1 MTATL
6 TRPMPARTAPARIN
20 SARTT
25 PARPTPARHVSAQQG
40 HRVAGRQIPA
50 RPAPGVRPVSGDFGH
65 YRYSGYS
72 AEPAFDVVLPRSVST
87 IYLRRRVVAA
97 LAFSVTMLLLWLGA
111 GNVLASR
118 GGDPASVSTARPG
131 ATYVVQAGDTLW
143 SIADT
148 HRGDRGRTEY
158 VEALIALHGSTVVHV
173 GQVVALP

>member
-6 TRPMPARTAPARIN
+6 TRPMPARTAATRTAATRRAPGHVPQRTAAR
-20 SARTT
+20 R
-25 PARPTPARHVSAQQG
+25 TPARH
-40 HRVAGRQIPA
+40 IPA
-50 RPAPGVRPVSGDFGH
+50 RPAPAVQMSSADFGH

-72 AEPAFDVVLPRSVST
+72 AEPAFDVVLPRGAAT

-97 LAFSVTMLLLWLGA
+97 LAFTATMLLLWLGA

-131 ATYVVQAGDTLW
+131 TTHVVQAGDTLW
-143 SIADT
+143 SIAAT
-148 HRGDRGRTEY
+148 HRGARGQAEY
-158 VEALIALHGSTVVHV
+158 VEALIELNGSTVVLV

>member
-6 TRPMPARTAPARIN
+6 TRPMPTRTAPTRTAPARTVHVGTAASPS
-20 SARTT
+20 SAR
-25 PARPTPARHVSAQQG
+25 RQS
-40 HRVAGRQIPA
+40 HRVSGRQIPA
-50 RPAPGVRPVSGDFGH
+50 RPSPAVRSTTGDFGH

-72 AEPAFDVVLPRSVST
+72 AEPAFDVVLPRSVAT

-131 ATYVVQAGDTLW
+131 ATHVVQAGDTLW
-143 SIADT
+143 SIAT
-148 HRGDRGRTEY
+148 AHRGTNGQTEY
-158 VEALIALHGSTVVHV
+158 VEALIALNGSTVVHV
-173 GQVVALP
+173 GQVVELP